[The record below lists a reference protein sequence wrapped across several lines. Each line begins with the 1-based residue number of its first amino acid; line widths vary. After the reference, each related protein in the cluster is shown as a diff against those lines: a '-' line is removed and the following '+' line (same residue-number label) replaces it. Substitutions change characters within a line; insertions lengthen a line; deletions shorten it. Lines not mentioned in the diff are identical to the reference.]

1 MSEIPEDLK
10 DLCIRVDHSWPI
22 DAIEVRPLIERIAVA
37 EAERDAYKRG
47 LKAHAEEADELE
59 AENAALKLR
68 VEELQIMLDVR
79 SIEVANEEKATD
91 ALQKR
96 LEALTA
102 ENAALK
108 LRVEALDWQPI
119 TPENLPRRGMKD
131 ECLHR
136 AGYTG
141 TLGERYYP
149 HTIEELRKL
158 GWTHFRAIS
167 APSKEAPHA

>member
-1 MSEIPEDLK
+1 MSDFTTRDGCFAAFLEQK
-10 DLCIRVDHSWPI
+10 KRA
-22 DAIEVRPLIERIAVA
+22 DAA
-37 EAERDAYKRG
+37 EAQ
-47 LKAHAEEADELE
+47 L
-59 AENAALKLR
+59 AA
-68 VEELQIMLDVR
+68 QQW
-79 SIEVANEEKATD
+79 T
-91 ALQKR
+91 
-96 LEALTA
+96 
-102 ENAALK
+102 
-108 LRVEALDWQPI
+108 PI